1 MMKLNHRFQET
12 QCPLQKKYNT
22 SSWGNK
28 CDKTK
33 HNDLEGDPSM
43 ITNDQYVLRR
53 PYDND
58 NNIYDKKVKHERE
71 HEAHHLYKLLSLL
84 KCGD

>member
-1 MMKLNHRFQET
+1 
-12 QCPLQKKYNT
+12 
-22 SSWGNK
+22 
-28 CDKTK
+28 
-33 HNDLEGDPSM
+33 M
-43 ITNDQYVLRR
+43 ITNDQYVRR

-58 NNIYDKKVKHERE
+58 DNNNICDKKVKHERE